1 MWKSAVTIE
10 NLVLLAFVLWWY
22 RGLALTLSA
31 LGITCL
37 ALWRA
42 IEGEGDAG

>member
-1 MWKSAVTIE
+1 MVE
-10 NLVLLAFVLWWY
+10 RLLLLGLVLWWY
-22 RGLALTLSA
+22 RGLALILSA

-42 IEGEGDAG
+42 IEEAKDAG